1 MKNDSWE
8 SNERMLKL
16 IKYYVFFKKYKK
28 IYIPTSLEIEK
39 LIVKLFLQKYKYKRD
54 KRIQE
59 YTRAKVFQEKDEHFS
74 DVSDDPDYLDQD
86 GIYLIIKV
94 LMLFLDQK
102 QKRTL

>member
-39 LIVKLFLQKYKYKRD
+39 LIVKLFL
-54 KRIQE
+54 
-59 YTRAKVFQEKDEHFS
+59 
-74 DVSDDPDYLDQD
+74 
-86 GIYLIIKV
+86 
-94 LMLFLDQK
+94 
-102 QKRTL
+102 